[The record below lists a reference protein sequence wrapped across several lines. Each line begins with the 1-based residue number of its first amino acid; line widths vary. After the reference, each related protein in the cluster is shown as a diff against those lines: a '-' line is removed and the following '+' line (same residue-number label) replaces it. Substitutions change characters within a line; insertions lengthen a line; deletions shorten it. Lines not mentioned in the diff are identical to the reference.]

1 MKTKTQPGG
10 LRIVSGDLW
19 ERWKHGHPVVIP
31 TNIGWT
37 YTHPMKNVMGKGLAK
52 QATSKI
58 RDLAE
63 WYGVICCHCR
73 EATPVIDYD
82 CGLTKGPLL
91 LFPTKPLNP
100 DQPYLSW
107 SGPATIE
114 QIAISTTS
122 LRLLVTIKQH
132 ILKFPVCLPLVGC
145 GNGGL
150 DKEVVLDALN
160 RLIPDSE
167 KQNYLIVDSHGDVS

>member
-1 MKTKTQPGG
+1 MKTKVKPGG
-10 LRIVSGDLW
+10 LQVLCGDLW
-19 ERWKHGHPVVIP
+19 EWWNNGHPIVIP

-52 QATSKI
+52 QATNKV

-63 WYGVICCHCR
+63 WYGVICCYCR
-73 EATPVIDYD
+73 EATPVIDFD

-107 SGPATIE
+107 SGPATKE
-114 QIAISTTS
+114 QIGFSIVS
-122 LRLLVTIKQH
+122 LRLWVAIRRQTI
-132 ILKFPVCLPLVGC
+132 KFPVCLPFVGC

-150 DKEVVLDALN
+150 DKEEVLQVLN
-160 RLIPDSE
+160 TLIPGCE
-167 KQNYLIVDSHGDVS
+167 KPDYLIVDSSDG